1 MHLSI
6 PFQAYLFVWASV
18 TAIALVVAIA
28 DRRVAADLRPY
39 LKFLC
44 MPWKIAVLVPAALFV
59 TFAGRFAFDDTWDT
73 VTGGGMSA
81 LAYLTAPWAVG
92 TAYLVA
98 VRQRP
103 LHHGVIAVVTCLFSA
118 SWFYDAWLLYRDGY
132 YSPMWLPNLLLSP
145 FLYVAG
151 GLLWNLEVD
160 ADGRS
165 MFGFFRKDWPAR
177 PEHRQTGRWLALVC
191 LPPVLVVATV
201 LLFCVTW
208 RF

>member
-1 MHLSI
+1 LHLPI
-6 PFQAYLFVWASV
+6 PILAYLSFWIFL
-18 TAIALVVAIA
+18 TAIGLAVAAA
-28 DRRVAADLRPY
+28 DRRMAVDLRPY

-44 MPWKIAVLVPAALFV
+44 IPWKIAVLVPAALFV

-73 VTGGGMSA
+73 VTGGGMSV
-81 LAYLTAPWAVG
+81 LTYLTAPWAVG

-98 VRQRP
+98 MGQRP
-103 LHHGVIAVVTCLFSA
+103 ARHGFIALVACLFSA

-160 ADGRS
+160 GEGRP
-165 MFGFFRKDWPAR
+165 MFGFFRKDWPA
-177 PEHRQTGRWLALVC
+177 PPKHRQEGRWLALVC
-191 LPPVLVVATV
+191 LPPILIVATV
-201 LLFCVTW
+201 LRFCVTW
-208 RF
+208 RI